1 MFHPSSLRA
10 TLRVRPLK
18 SQDLLTH
25 PSRDQEGG
33 GRYDAW
39 HFWIVQNV
47 PKYEID
53 FASAFIL
60 IHRVVGARLAILP
73 LHVLQVFLHRQLLR
87 FDLRAAGGVP
97 FVEAD
102 EEIDDAAHT
111 TDSGA
116 TAASAVADLVAR
128 ACLPAWRRCRRRR
141 YRSWQNGKRLGEKSR
156 GCGGT
161 SNTRAHGAA
170 RSCGGGFGFGFG
182 FGGGGMD
189 NIRISLSAG
198 NRSRRLS

>member
-116 TAASAVADLVAR
+116 TAACAVADLVAK
-128 ACLPAWRRCRRRR
+128 ACLSACLAPLSPPPLPQLAKRKETWRKVERMRRHEQHTRARRGAELRRRLWLWLWLWRRRD
-141 YRSWQNGKRLGEKSR
+141 G
-156 GCGGT
+156 
-161 SNTRAHGAA
+161 
-170 RSCGGGFGFGFG
+170 
-182 FGGGGMD
+182 
-189 NIRISLSAG
+189 
-198 NRSRRLS
+198 